1 MKMIRMKK
9 SLLSAI
15 WTLALLPLAGAA
27 EPIPIQTTSLADS
40 QKGVSLELTALV
52 GDRRLP
58 FSAEMKANA
67 PEPGFWRILARAPGS
82 APAAL
87 DLLPLIEPAVV
98 PPPSFVAARR
108 IEVRITDP
116 TGQPLVAAL
125 RVEPIPQQDADE
137 PSWVP
142 APVEAMAG
150 QDGSARL
157 DVAPSVPLLLTVA
170 APGFVAERLE
180 IAPQNAGE
188 ILVRL
193 TPGTV
198 RSLEVKDGEGKPV
211 PDVTVATAAGLRLGM
226 TDKDGRLAVTI
237 PRNEDAGLSLTAPD
251 CRWLRAAL
259 RRDSP
264 AVLTLKLEPPRTVK
278 GQVIDRQT
286 RQPIAGAWVW
296 ADGLPSCSARADAD
310 GRYSVALPGFGEP
323 RVRAAAV
330 RHLPET
336 LAWTPSSTL
345 LALAPVQTRTATGR
359 VVDLQGR
366 PIPGANVL
374 LMLLMP
380 ASSPTTLEG
389 IQALRDTTL
398 QATTDSKGQF
408 RLDRI
413 GKGPFEL
420 QARARGF
427 LPTRVRQ
434 VPIPPGSGTADLG
447 VISLQPGIA
456 IEGRVVDPEGNPVEG
471 ASVQA
476 TPSSGFSSK
485 DLPADAAAVTGGD
498 GAFSLAGFRDS
509 ELLTLRV
516 ARRGF
521 STRTLSRLETPFA
534 QPLTVELTPAARIAG
549 TVLDESGN
557 PVTAAKL
564 ILTEDPQKDPK
575 EAAGAARGRFT
586 AAAQVDSAGRFE
598 LVDLAPGRFRL
609 SALASGY
616 LPEMRG
622 GLDLKEGI
630 GIEGIDL
637 VLRRGAVIEGRIQ
650 APDGSPAAGARVMVL
665 DQPAETDL
673 GLAGRP
679 ETFADNEG
687 HYELGG
693 LSEGDRTVLAEHPG
707 SRPAR
712 RQVQIQEGT
721 TRVDLRLGKGF
732 EVAGRVSGPEG
743 PVAGASLRLLPQE
756 AEAGAANPVTSGP
769 DGTFRFP
776 DVGEG
781 RYRIETETTGYAS
794 TAEEVRIAGAS
805 LTGLE
810 IRLERGG
817 AVEGRIL
824 GLAFQ
829 DLAQVQVV
837 ATSPGR
843 PGQAGRVDYQGR
855 YRIEGLGPGEWKVI
869 ATLPSQGR
877 QTGGAVSLDGNR
889 AEGRLDLEFAA
900 GFALSGRVERG
911 GSPVGGALILVESGD
926 GSGGNAVTNP
936 DGRFRVD
943 GLRPGAYALTA
954 LDPRSNIRSDQRL
967 EIEGD
972 REILVALPDAP
983 KPAAGQR

>member
-1 MKMIRMKK
+1 M
-9 SLLSAI
+9 
-15 WTLALLPLAGAA
+15 
-27 EPIPIQTTSLADS
+27 
-40 QKGVSLELTALV
+40 
-52 GDRRLP
+52 
-58 FSAEMKANA
+58 
-67 PEPGFWRILARAPGS
+67 
-82 APAAL
+82 
-87 DLLPLIEPAVV
+87 
-98 PPPSFVAARR
+98 
-108 IEVRITDP
+108 
-116 TGQPLVAAL
+116 
-125 RVEPIPQQDADE
+125 
-137 PSWVP
+137 
-142 APVEAMAG
+142 
-150 QDGSARL
+150 
-157 DVAPSVPLLLTVA
+157 
-170 APGFVAERLE
+170 
-180 IAPQNAGE
+180 
-188 ILVRL
+188 
-193 TPGTV
+193 
-198 RSLEVKDGEGKPV
+198 
-211 PDVTVATAAGLRLGM
+211 
-226 TDKDGRLAVTI
+226 
-237 PRNEDAGLSLTAPD
+237 
-251 CRWLRAAL
+251 
-259 RRDSP
+259 
-264 AVLTLKLEPPRTVK
+264 
-278 GQVIDRQT
+278 
-286 RQPIAGAWVW
+286 
-296 ADGLPSCSARADAD
+296 
-310 GRYSVALPGFGEP
+310 
-323 RVRAAAV
+323 
-330 RHLPET
+330 
-336 LAWTPSSTL
+336 
-345 LALAPVQTRTATGR
+345 GR

-366 PIPGANVL
+366 PIPGAEV
-374 LMLLMP
+374 LLMP
-380 ASSPTTLEG
+380 ASSPTTLEE
-389 IQALRDTTL
+389 IQALHETAPR
-398 QATTDSKGQF
+398 ATSDSKGQF

-413 GKGPFEL
+413 GKGPFDL

-447 VISLQPGIA
+447 VISLQPGIG

-476 TPSSGFSSK
+476 TPSSGLSPK
-485 DLPADAAAVTGGD
+485 DLQPDEREAVTGGD
-498 GAFSLAGFRDS
+498 GAFSLAGFRDG

-534 QPLTVELTPAARIAG
+534 EPLTVELTPAARIAG

-557 PVTAAKL
+557 PVTSAKL
-564 ILTEDPQKDPK
+564 ILSEDPK
-575 EAAGAARGRFT
+575 EAAGATRGRFT
-586 AAAQVDSAGRFE
+586 AAGQVDSEGRFE

-637 VLRRGAVIEGRIQ
+637 ILRRGAVIEGRVQ

-665 DQPAETDL
+665 DQPAQTDL

-693 LSEGDRTVLAEHPG
+693 LSDGDRTVLAEHPG

-712 RQVQIQEGT
+712 KQVQIQEGT

-743 PVAGASLRLLPQE
+743 PVAGASLRLRPQE

-781 RYRIETETTGYAS
+781 RYRIETETPSYAS
-794 TAEEVRIAGAS
+794 AAEEVRIAGAP

-843 PGQAGRVDYQGR
+843 PGQAGRVDYEGR
-855 YRIEGLGPGEWKVI
+855 YRIEGLGPGDWKVI

-877 QTGGAVSLDGNR
+877 QTGGAISLDGNR
-889 AEGRLDLEFAA
+889 AESRLDLEFAA

-911 GSPVGGALILVESGD
+911 GSPVSGALILVESGD

-936 DGRFRVD
+936 DGRFRVN
-943 GLRPGAYALTA
+943 GLRPGAYALMA
-954 LDPRSNIRSDQRL
+954 LDPRSNLRSDQRL

-972 REILVALPDAP
+972 REVLVALPDAP
-983 KPAAGQR
+983 KPAAQR